1 MISIIVALDE
11 LNGIGINNKLPW
23 HISEDL
29 KNFKR
34 ITSGEGKAVLMGRKT
49 WESLPTKPLPN
60 RGNIV
65 FSRDANYVADGAKVV
80 SSLDTFIEHCLSYY
94 WELHVIGGAQIYEL
108 FMPLASRLYITR
120 VHSTFVTDTRL
131 DCLNLDNWTLVSEER
146 HSKSE
151 KNPYDFSFLVYDV
164 KKSSYLRKV

>member
-1 MISIIVALDE
+1 MFSIIVAVDE

-23 HISEDL
+23 HISDDL

-34 ITSGEGKAVLMGRKT
+34 ITSGKDKAVLMGRKT
-49 WESLPTKPLPN
+49 WESLPIKPLPK

-65 FSRDANYVADGAKVV
+65 LSRNANYVAKGAKVV
-80 SSLDTFIEHCLSYY
+80 STFETLIEHCLTF
-94 WELHVIGGAQIYEL
+94 EEVFVIGGAQIYNM
-108 FMPLASRLYITR
+108 FMPLASKLYLTR

-131 DCLNLDNWTLVSEER
+131 DSLNLDNWTLISEER

-151 KNPYDFSFLVYDV
+151 KNQYDFSFLVYEE
-164 KKSSYLRKV
+164 KKRSNLRKL